1 MWWDWFAQY
10 YAYIIIYENNG
21 TLSYKKIYISKILN
35 YKMKNYN
42 LMLYYPIKKIFK
54 QTYLELH
61 EIIKF

>member
-1 MWWDWFAQY
+1 
-10 YAYIIIYENNG
+10 
-21 TLSYKKIYISKILN
+21 
-35 YKMKNYN
+35 MKNYN